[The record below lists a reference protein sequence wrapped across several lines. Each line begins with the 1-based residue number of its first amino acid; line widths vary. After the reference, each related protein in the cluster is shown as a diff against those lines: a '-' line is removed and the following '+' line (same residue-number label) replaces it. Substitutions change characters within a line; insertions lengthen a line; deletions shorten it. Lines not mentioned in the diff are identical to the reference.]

1 MARMKYLARKIKNE
15 HGTFD
20 SKQEY
25 ETFLYLKHQE
35 DVGIITMLER
45 QKSFVI
51 IPKLTKIV
59 SKQLK
64 TKIKYVERVD
74 EREAVYTP
82 DFCYWK
88 DGKYVIHEVK
98 SKGTL
103 LARDYPLRR
112 KLIKQVIANHNKEVG
127 FEEWV
132 FVETGVANK
141 KKKKQFKN

>member
-1 MARMKYLARKIKNE
+1 MKYLARKIKNE

-141 KKKKQFKN
+141 KKKKQFK

>member
-112 KLIKQVIANHNKEVG
+112 KLIKQAIANHNKEVG

-141 KKKKQFKN
+141 KKKKQFK

>member
-35 DVGIITMLER
+35 DIGIITMLER

-141 KKKKQFKN
+141 KKKKQFK

>member
-64 TKIKYVERVD
+64 TEIKYVERVD

-112 KLIKQVIANHNKEVG
+112 KLIKQVIARHNKEVG

-132 FVETGVANK
+132 FVETGVDK
-141 KKKKQFKN
+141 KKSIKI

>member
-141 KKKKQFKN
+141 KKKKQFK

>member
-1 MARMKYLARKIKNE
+1 MKYLARKIKNE

-112 KLIKQVIANHNKEVG
+112 KLIKQVIARHNKEVG

-132 FVETGVANK
+132 FVETGVDK
-141 KKKKQFKN
+141 KKSIKI